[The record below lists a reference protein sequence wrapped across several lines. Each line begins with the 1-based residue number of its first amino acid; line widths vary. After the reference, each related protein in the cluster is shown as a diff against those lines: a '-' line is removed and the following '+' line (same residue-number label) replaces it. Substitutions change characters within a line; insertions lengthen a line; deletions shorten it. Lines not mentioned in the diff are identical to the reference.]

1 MIGPATYWRTV
12 RHLKLGQITGRIAFR
27 LRRPRADVRPAPP
40 LATASGRW
48 VAPAR
53 RNQSLH
59 APATFDLLGERHA
72 LEAVGWNGP
81 GVVRL
86 WRYHQH
92 YFDDLGAIGGE
103 DRTAL
108 HAALIERWIA
118 DNLPGRGAGWE
129 PYPLSL
135 RIVRWIQWL
144 VAGHAAPP
152 AMVESLAVQT
162 RWLARRLETHLLG
175 NHLFANAKALVF
187 AGLFFAGDEAAGWRR
202 TGTEILLR
210 ELPEQILADGGQFE
224 RSPMYHAL
232 ALEDV
237 LDLLDAISAFAAG
250 SADVEPLRVALAAR
264 VPTMLRWLAA
274 MTHPDGTLGRFNDC
288 ADGIA
293 PANVELFRFAGELG
307 FEAAANGGEHGVLV
321 LAESGYVRVER
332 DGATALLDVAPI
344 GPDYM
349 PGHAHADTLSFEL
362 SLGARKIVVN
372 GGTSRYGDGAER
384 QHERATAAHSTVE
397 VEGQSSS
404 EVWAGFRVGRRARA
418 ETPRIAHGGSGAV
431 SISCAHDGY
440 AHLAGHPIHRRRWSF
455 DDDATLTVD
464 DTVSHPSTR
473 AIARFHL
480 APGLTL
486 QASGPRRWLV
496 EEGDATLAVVDVVA
510 GDAHVEPSGHAPRF
524 GVVEPT
530 VCLAVAL
537 ADGRALTRWMWE
549 R

>member
-1 MIGPATYWRTV
+1 MTGPATYWRTV

-27 LRRPRADVRPAPP
+27 LHRPRADVRPPP
-40 LATASGRW
+40 ALATPTGRW

-53 RNQSLH
+53 RGQSLH
-59 APATFDLLGERHA
+59 APATFDLLGERHT

-81 GVVRL
+81 GVSRL

-92 YFDDLGAIGGE
+92 YFDDLGAHGAAT
-103 DRTAL
+103 RTAL
-108 HAALIERWIA
+108 HAALIGRWIA
-118 DNLPGRGAGWE
+118 DNPPGRGAGWE

-144 VAGHAAPP
+144 LAGNAAPP
-152 AMVESLAVQT
+152 GMIASLAVQA

-175 NHLFANAKALVF
+175 NHLFVNAKALVF
-187 AGLFFAGDEAAGWRR
+187 AGLFFSGDEAATWRR
-202 TGTEILLR
+202 TGQEILLR

-237 LDLLDAISAFAAG
+237 LDLLDAIATFAAG
-250 SADVEPLRVALAAR
+250 DADVEPLRGALAAR
-264 VPTMLRWLAA
+264 VPAMLRWLAA

-293 PANVELFRFAGELG
+293 PSHAELLRFAGDLG
-307 FEAAANGGEHGVLV
+307 FAPVVNDDVHGVVV
-321 LAESGYVRVER
+321 LPDSGYVRVER

-344 GPDYM
+344 GPDHL

-362 SLGARKIVVN
+362 SLEARKVVVN
-372 GGTSRYGDGAER
+372 GGTSRYGEGVER

-397 VEGQSSS
+397 VEGQNSS
-404 EVWAGFRVGRRARA
+404 EVWAGFRVGRRARPEPA
-418 ETPRIAHGGSGAV
+418 RIAHGDAGAV

-440 AHLAGHPIHRRRWSF
+440 AHLAGRPIHRRSWSF
-455 DDDATLTVD
+455 DDATLSVED
-464 DTVSHPSTR
+464 IVSHPSSR

-486 QASGPRRWLV
+486 HGSGPRRWLV
-496 EEGDATLAVVDVVA
+496 AEGDATLAVVDVVA
-510 GDAHVEPSGHAPRF
+510 GESHVEPSGHAPRF

-537 ADGRALTRWMWE
+537 ADGRALTRWTWQ

>member
-1 MIGPATYWRTV
+1 MTGPATYWRTV

-27 LRRPRADVRPAPP
+27 LHRPRADVRPPP
-40 LATASGRW
+40 PRADVSGRW
-48 VAPAR
+48 VAAAQR
-53 RNQSLH
+53 GQSLH

-72 LEAVGWNGP
+72 LDEVGWNGA
-81 GVVRL
+81 GVARL

-92 YFDDLGAIGGE
+92 YFDDLGALGAE
-103 DRTAL
+103 ERTAL

-118 DNLPGRGAGWE
+118 ENPPGRGAGWE

-135 RIVRWIQWL
+135 RVVRWIQWL
-144 VAGHAAPP
+144 IAGHAAPP
-152 AMVESLAVQT
+152 AMVESLAVQA

-187 AGLFFAGDEAAGWRR
+187 AGLFFAGNEAVGWRR
-202 TGTEILLR
+202 IGQEILLR
-210 ELPEQILADGGQFE
+210 QLPEQILADGGQFE

-237 LDLLDAISAFAAG
+237 LDLIDAIDAFATGDAE
-250 SADVEPLRVALAAR
+250 VEPLRDALADR
-264 VPTMLRWLAA
+264 VPAMLRWLGA

-293 PANVELFRFAGELG
+293 PGNAELFRFAGELG
-307 FEAAANGGEHGVLV
+307 FAAAADNGERGVV
-321 LAESGYVRVER
+321 ALAESGYVRVER

-344 GPDYM
+344 GPDYL

-362 SLGARKIVVN
+362 SLGGRKVVVN
-372 GGTSRYGDGAER
+372 GGTSRYGEGADR

-397 VEGQSSS
+397 VEGRSSS
-404 EVWAGFRVGRRARA
+404 EVWAGFRVGRRART
-418 ETPRIAHGGSGAV
+418 ETPHIAHGAAGAV
-431 SISCAHDGY
+431 SVSCAHDGY

-455 DDDATLTVD
+455 DDATLTVD
-464 DTVSHPSTR
+464 DTVSNPASY
-473 AIARFHL
+473 ALARFHL

-496 EEGDATLAVVDVVA
+496 AEGDATLAVVDVVA

-537 ADGRALTRWMWE
+537 ADGRALTRWTWQ

>member
-1 MIGPATYWRTV
+1 MTGPATYWRTV

-27 LRRPRADVRPAPP
+27 LHRPRADVRPPP
-40 LATASGRW
+40 PRADVSGRW
-48 VAPAR
+48 VAPAQR
-53 RNQSLH
+53 GQSLH

-72 LEAVGWNGP
+72 LDEVGWNGA
-81 GVVRL
+81 GVARL

-92 YFDDLGAIGGE
+92 YFDDLGALGAE
-103 DRTAL
+103 ERTAL

-118 DNLPGRGAGWE
+118 ENPPGRGAGWE

-135 RIVRWIQWL
+135 RVVRWIQWL
-144 VAGHAAPP
+144 IAGHAAPP
-152 AMVESLAVQT
+152 AMVESLAVQA

-187 AGLFFAGDEAAGWRR
+187 AGLFFAGNEAVAWRR
-202 TGTEILLR
+202 IGQEILLR
-210 ELPEQILADGGQFE
+210 QLPEQILADGGQFE

-237 LDLLDAISAFAAG
+237 LDLIDAIDAFATGDAE
-250 SADVEPLRVALAAR
+250 VEPLRDALADR
-264 VPTMLRWLAA
+264 VSAMLRWLGA

-293 PANVELFRFAGELG
+293 PGNAELFRFAGELG
-307 FEAAANGGEHGVLV
+307 FAAAADNGERGVV
-321 LAESGYVRVER
+321 ALAESGYVRVER

-344 GPDYM
+344 GPDYL

-362 SLGARKIVVN
+362 SLGGRKVVVN
-372 GGTSRYGDGAER
+372 GGTSRYGEGADR

-397 VEGQSSS
+397 VEGRSSS
-404 EVWAGFRVGRRARA
+404 EVWAGFRVGRRART
-418 ETPRIAHGGSGAV
+418 ETPHIAHGAAGAV
-431 SISCAHDGY
+431 SVSCAHDGY

-455 DDDATLTVD
+455 DDATLTVD
-464 DTVSHPSTR
+464 DTVSNPASY
-473 AIARFHL
+473 ALARFHL

-537 ADGRALTRWMWE
+537 ADGRALTRWTWQ

>member
-1 MIGPATYWRTV
+1 VTGPATYWRTV

-27 LRRPRADVRPAPP
+27 LHRPRADVRPPP
-40 LATASGRW
+40 PRADVSGRW
-48 VAPAR
+48 VAPAQR
-53 RNQSLH
+53 GQSLH

-72 LEAVGWNGP
+72 LDEVGWNGA
-81 GVVRL
+81 GVARL

-92 YFDDLGAIGGE
+92 YFDDLGALGAE
-103 DRTAL
+103 ERTAL

-118 DNLPGRGAGWE
+118 ENPPGRGAGWE

-135 RIVRWIQWL
+135 RVVRWIQWL
-144 VAGHAAPP
+144 IAGHAAPP
-152 AMVESLAVQT
+152 AMVESLAVQA

-187 AGLFFAGDEAAGWRR
+187 AGLFFAGNEAVGWRR
-202 TGTEILLR
+202 IGQEILLR
-210 ELPEQILADGGQFE
+210 QLPEQILADGGQFE

-237 LDLLDAISAFAAG
+237 LDLIDAIDAFATGDAE
-250 SADVEPLRVALAAR
+250 VEPLRDALADR
-264 VPTMLRWLAA
+264 VPAMLRWLGA

-293 PANVELFRFAGELG
+293 PGNAELFRFAGELG
-307 FEAAANGGEHGVLV
+307 FASAADNGERGVV
-321 LAESGYVRVER
+321 ALAESGYVRVER

-344 GPDYM
+344 GPDYL

-362 SLGARKIVVN
+362 SLGGRKVVVN
-372 GGTSRYGDGAER
+372 GGTSRYGEGAER

-397 VEGQSSS
+397 VEGRSSS
-404 EVWAGFRVGRRARA
+404 EVWAGFRVGRRART
-418 ETPRIAHGGSGAV
+418 ETPHIAHGAAGAV
-431 SISCAHDGY
+431 SVSCAHDGY

-455 DDDATLTVD
+455 DDATLTVD
-464 DTVSHPSTR
+464 DTVSNPASY
-473 AIARFHL
+473 ALARFHL

-537 ADGRALTRWMWE
+537 ADGRALTRWTWQ

>member
-1 MIGPATYWRTV
+1 MTGPATYWRTV

-27 LRRPRADVRPAPP
+27 LHRPRADVRPPP
-40 LATASGRW
+40 PRADVSGRW
-48 VAPAR
+48 VAPAQR
-53 RNQSLH
+53 GQSLH
-59 APATFDLLGERHA
+59 APATFDLLGERQA
-72 LEAVGWNGP
+72 LDEVGWNGA
-81 GVVRL
+81 GVARL

-92 YFDDLGAIGGE
+92 YFDDLGALGAE
-103 DRTAL
+103 ERTAL

-118 DNLPGRGAGWE
+118 ENPPGRGAGWE

-135 RIVRWIQWL
+135 RVVRWIQWL
-144 VAGHAAPP
+144 IAGHAAPP
-152 AMVESLAVQT
+152 AMVESLAVQA

-187 AGLFFAGDEAAGWRR
+187 AGLFFAGNEAVAWRR
-202 TGTEILLR
+202 IGQEILLR
-210 ELPEQILADGGQFE
+210 QLPEQILADGGQFE

-237 LDLLDAISAFAAG
+237 LDLIDAIDAFATGDAE
-250 SADVEPLRVALAAR
+250 VEPLRDALADR
-264 VPTMLRWLAA
+264 VSAMLRWLGA

-293 PANVELFRFAGELG
+293 PGNAELFRFAGELG
-307 FEAAANGGEHGVLV
+307 FAAAADNGERGVV
-321 LAESGYVRVER
+321 ALAESGYVRVER

-344 GPDYM
+344 GPDYL

-362 SLGARKIVVN
+362 SLGGRKVVVN
-372 GGTSRYGDGAER
+372 GGTSRYGEGADR

-397 VEGQSSS
+397 VEGRSSS
-404 EVWAGFRVGRRARA
+404 EVWAGFRVGRRART
-418 ETPRIAHGGSGAV
+418 ETPHIAHGAAGAV
-431 SISCAHDGY
+431 SVSCAHDGY

-455 DDDATLTVD
+455 DDATLTVD
-464 DTVSHPSTR
+464 DTVSNPASY
-473 AIARFHL
+473 ALARFHL

-537 ADGRALTRWMWE
+537 ADGRALTRWTWQ